1 VGLFDTIML
10 FDVRTML
17 GILFWINLFLGGVIL
32 TFNIITKT
40 EQDKEYIRKAI
51 ITRFSFTVTY
61 FLLLLGFGNFLP
73 RIVSVNLGTSLL
85 FFSLYLDAHLLL
97 LFSSGDG
104 KARQIVMKVILTAGI
119 IVFNILEIIF
129 ESETIRTIASTS
141 VIIAM
146 YAVPVVLIMNK
157 ANSGFKRAVGIFYI
171 FFIVTLFPRMIVPM
185 SETGSSP
192 HKNAITLSA
201 VYMSLVTIM
210 VIGTIIVL
218 LFIKERSDARLENM
232 AMNDQ
237 LTQIPNRRCF
247 YLNANPL
254 FLKCQRE
261 KHELAL
267 MFMDIDHFK
276 KVNDGYGHDF
286 GDVVLKRFALVLKE
300 SARQYDLLCRYGGEE
315 FLVMLQSD
323 EPTIAQTL
331 ARRIMERLK
340 SESFGEQPDFRVTV
354 SVGIAAG
361 IPGNGDTL
369 DGFIKNAD
377 TALYTAKNNGRNRIE
392 LFKTV

>member
-1 VGLFDTIML
+1 MSFFDAIML

-51 ITRFSFTVTY
+51 TTRFFFGVSY
-61 FLLLLGFGNFLP
+61 FLLLLGSFLP
-73 RIVSVNLGTSLL
+73 HIVSVNLGTSLL

-104 KARQIVMKVILTAGI
+104 KARQIIMKCILTAGI
-119 IVFNILEIIF
+119 IVFNVLEIIF
-129 ESETIRTIASTS
+129 SNETIRTITSTS

-146 YAVPVVLIMNK
+146 YTVPIVLIMNK
-157 ANSGFKRAVGIFYI
+157 ANSRFKRAVGVFYI
-171 FFIVTLFPRMIVPM
+171 FFIITLFPRMIVPM
-185 SETGSSP
+185 SETGNSP
-192 HKNAITLSA
+192 HANDITLSA
-201 VYMSLVTIM
+201 VYLSLVTIM

-218 LFIKERSDARLENM
+218 LFIKERNDIMMENL

-247 YLNANPL
+247 YLYGNPL

-261 KHELAL
+261 KRELAL
-267 MFMDIDHFK
+267 MFMDIDFFK

-286 GDVVLKRFALVLKE
+286 GDVVLKRFAAVLKE
-300 SARQYDLLCRYGGEE
+300 SARQYDLICRYGGEE

-323 EPTIAQTL
+323 ESKTAQAL
-331 ARRIMERLK
+331 AQRIMERLK
-340 SESFGEQPDFRVTV
+340 SESFNEHPDFRFTI
-354 SVGIAAG
+354 SVGIAVNT
-361 IPGNGDTL
+361 PSDKDSL
-369 DGFIKNAD
+369 DDFIKNAD

-392 LFKTV
+392 LFQ